1 MKKKW
6 QTFIS
11 DQSGAMAV
19 MVALLMVV
27 LLSAGA
33 LGVDYG
39 YMAWVQGE
47 LQKAADAGALAGAGV
62 LGSDTNPDWA
72 TGQAAAT
79 SFVQQNKAGGEA
91 LTDCQVDYG
100 YWSKLSH
107 TLQSSGITPQTTDVP
122 AIRVTIQKSSGN
134 NGGPVQLLFAP
145 IFGVKTFDL
154 SARAV
159 AKLNSSSGI
168 WSILETGTGKVTI
181 SGAAVV
187 NGSVGV
193 NSGGNLTMSGSTIV
207 KGEAYLNT
215 GASKS
220 LGGSTSIQGGIQ
232 QDAGANT
239 IVTAAVNSATTAYN
253 NFKALTKT
261 LGPTSIA
268 LSGIGTATYTGGAT
282 QNVLVLTKLTL
293 ANSAVLTL
301 NAPAAGSFVVRIS
314 GAFTLS
320 GAAQIVLQGGLTA
333 NKVTFVNTGTST
345 VSIGNSCIIQGNIL
359 SPTGAIS
366 LSGAATYNGTLVSG
380 KAITVANSVTSLQ
393 TTWLPGPNGGGQG
406 ASLVQ

>member
-1 MKKKW
+1 MNKMWK
-6 QTFIS
+6 TFIS

-19 MVALLMVV
+19 IAVLLLTV
-27 LLSAGA
+27 LLSAAA

-39 YMAWVQGE
+39 YMAWVQSD
-47 LQKAADAGALAGAGV
+47 LQKASDAGALAGARI
-62 LGSDTNPDWA
+62 LGSYTNPDWSA
-72 TGQAAAT
+72 GQSAAT
-79 SFVQQNKAGGEA
+79 SMAQQNKVEGKP

-100 YWSKLSH
+100 YWSKLTH
-107 TLQSSGITPQTTDVP
+107 TLQSSGITPQNTDVP
-122 AIRVTIQKSSGN
+122 AIRVTIRKSSGN
-134 NGGPVQLLFAP
+134 NGGPVNLLFAP
-145 IFGVKTFDL
+145 FFGVKTVDV

-193 NSGGNLTMSGSTIV
+193 NSGGNLTMSGSSIV

-215 GASKS
+215 GATKS
-220 LGGSTSIQGGIQ
+220 RSGSTSIQGGIQ

-239 IVTAAVNSATTAYN
+239 IVTSAVNSATTASN

-268 LSGIGTATYTGGAT
+268 LSGVATATYTGGAT
-282 QNVLVLTKLTL
+282 QNVMVLTKMTL

-301 NAPAAGSFVVRIS
+301 NAPAAGSFVIVDS
-314 GAFTLS
+314 GALTLS
-320 GAAQIVLQGGLTA
+320 GAALVILQGGLTA
-333 NKVTFVNTGTST
+333 GHVTWVNTGTGT
-345 VSIGNSCIIQGNIL
+345 VSIGNSCTIQGNIL
-359 SPTGAIS
+359 SLNGAIS
-366 LSGAATYNGTLVSG
+366 LSGAATYNGILVSS

-393 TTWLPGPNGGGQG
+393 TTWLPAPSGGGHG
-406 ASLVQ
+406 ASLVN